1 MCEGIVS
8 GEMHHHV
15 ALSSPHGPLGLMTIS
30 STSPAAATGA
40 PTAETATTM
49 AHEESAVA
57 SGHGASADGAKKQ
70 PTQQDVPCFPACMEM
85 DNQKEVRIAAQA
97 NGGDGSKAHAEG
109 EESAAL
115 ATSSGRRSRRN
126 SRRLSMDNQLEATGS
141 LDLEDVAR
149 GVLSPVDTR
158 SQAPAPGS
166 IVVDYDEGMP
176 ERSRTGL
183 LLRYNDEEAATA
195 AADCAPG
202 ACDPLDALVF
212 DGLALEDMASSVA
225 WSASRPR
232 LGSASQPP
240 KTPRSPK
247 TPSRRGKTV
256 VLSSSSVAVE
266 PEIEKPLVAVDTST
280 TVPPVAKPNGH
291 IEKKEEEE
299 EEPERCSQ
307 LHKLCLCEVR
317 LHKSRESC
325 WLVASGSVYDV
336 TGLVDV
342 HPAGPRSILRKAGGA
357 DCTKDMKFHSKAA
370 RKMMQK
376 CFIGKL
382 VPCGDDPDPADAP
395 AACTIM

>member
-8 GEMHHHV
+8 GEMHHNV

-40 PTAETATTM
+40 PTAETVATM

-57 SGHGASADGAKKQ
+57 SGHGASVDGAKKQ
-70 PTQQDVPCFPACMEM
+70 PTRQDVPCFPACMEM

-97 NGGDGSKAHAEG
+97 NGGDGSKAHADG

-183 LLRYNDEEAATA
+183 LLRYNGEDTATA

-212 DGLALEDMASSVA
+212 DGLALEDMASSAA

-232 LGSASQPP
+232 LGSASQPL

-266 PEIEKPLVAVDTST
+266 PEIEKPLVV
-280 TVPPVAKPNGH
+280 
-291 IEKKEEEE
+291 KEEEE